1 MLINSGIVGLGPA
14 HKAVSLPSLVKLVP
28 LFKFFQQNI
37 LSMCSIKRQVFLTVP
52 SSSQIQEKT
61 TPELYSSSVLLSVGS
76 VLSTVLFLGLG
87 LIWLPSVAC
96 ARPGAN
102 VITWSRAGAWL
113 SPASAMSSAG
123 GACPSSTASWFLPPS
138 TQPSTTLLFINET
151 VWMQEAAS

>member
-1 MLINSGIVGLGPA
+1 MNFALLELQNKVKMLINSGIVGLGPA

-76 VLSTVLFLGLG
+76 VLSTGKQRTSQVTSPCQRLT
-87 LIWLPSVAC
+87 
-96 ARPGAN
+96 RPRP
-102 VITWSRAGAWL
+102 WRK
-113 SPASAMSSAG
+113 
-123 GACPSSTASWFLPPS
+123 
-138 TQPSTTLLFINET
+138 
-151 VWMQEAAS
+151 